1 MQPRITAALGALTLT
16 GLLSLT
22 GAHAQES
29 GTVATV
35 NGVAIPA
42 ERMDYVV
49 KAQVQQG
56 QQDTPDLRKQ
66 VREVLIT
73 RELLTQ
79 EAAKL
84 GLDQEASV
92 KTGVEMARQEFLIR
106 AYFDDFVK
114 KNQPSDEEIN
124 AEYERVK
131 AEQTAGGTRQE
142 YKARHILIKDEKKA
156 KSVLAQLVKANGKN
170 FAQLAKAN
178 SEDQGSKKDGG
189 ALDWSDGSNFVPE
202 FGAAMTKLKKG
213 EFTRQ
218 LVKTKYGYHI
228 IMVDDVRTAEFP
240 ALDDKIKQG
249 ISQQLLTKKRD
260 QAIEALRQ
268 AATIQ

>member
-1 MQPRITAALGALTLT
+1 MPPRITAALGALALFS
-16 GLLSLT
+16 LLPLPAT
-22 GAHAQES
+22 HAQEADN
-29 GTVATV
+29 VATV

-42 ERMDYVV
+42 DRMDYVL

-56 QQDTPDLRKQ
+56 QQDTPELRKQ

-73 RELLTQ
+73 RELLSQ
-79 EAAKL
+79 EAVKL
-84 GLDQEASV
+84 GLDQDPSV

-114 KNQPSDEEIN
+114 KNQPSEAEVT

-131 AEQTAGGTRQE
+131 AEQTAGGPRQE
-142 YKARHILIKDEKKA
+142 FKARHILIKDEKKA
-156 KSVLAQLVKANGKN
+156 KGVLAQIVKANGKN

-202 FGAAMTKLKKG
+202 FSNALTKLKKG
-213 EFTRQ
+213 EFTKQ

-228 IMVDDVRTAEFP
+228 IMVDDVRAAEFP

-249 ISQQLLTKKRD
+249 ISQQLLTRKRD
-260 QAIEALRQ
+260 QALEALRQ
-268 AATIQ
+268 GAAIQ

>member
-1 MQPRITAALGALTLT
+1 MQPRITAAIGALTLIG
-16 GLLSLT
+16 GLCLAA
-22 GAHAQES
+22 AHAQEA
-29 GTVATV
+29 TNVATV
-35 NGVAIPA
+35 NGVAISA
-42 ERMDYVV
+42 DRMDYVL

-56 QQDTPDLRKQ
+56 QQDTPELRKQ
-66 VREVLIT
+66 VRDVLIT
-73 RELLTQ
+73 RELLSQ
-79 EAAKL
+79 EAVKL
-84 GLDQEASV
+84 GLDQDPSV

-114 KNQPSDEEIN
+114 KNQPSDDEIK

-142 YKARHILIKDEKKA
+142 FKARHILIKDQKKA
-156 KSVLAQLVKANGKN
+156 KQVLAQIVKANGKN

-178 SEDQGSKKDGG
+178 SEDQGSKKEGG

-202 FGAAMTKLKKG
+202 FSTAMTKLKKG
-213 EFTRQ
+213 EFTKE
-218 LVKTKYGYHI
+218 LVRTKYGYHI
-228 IMVDDVRTAEFP
+228 IMVDDVRAAEFP

-249 ISQQLLTKKRD
+249 ISQQLLTRKRD

-268 AATIQ
+268 GASIQ

>member
-1 MQPRITAALGALTLT
+1 MQARTTAALGALTLL
-16 GLLSLT
+16 GLLT
-22 GAHAQES
+22 AAHAQDS

-35 NGVAIPA
+35 NGVAISA
-42 ERMDYVV
+42 ERMEYVL
-49 KAQVQQG
+49 KAQAQQG

-73 RELLTQ
+73 RELLSQ

-84 GLDQEASV
+84 GLDQDPGV

-114 KNQPSDEEIN
+114 KNQPTDEEIT

-131 AEQTAGGTRQE
+131 TEQTAGGTRQE

-156 KSVLAQLVKANGKN
+156 KAVLAQVVKAKGKN

-213 EFTRQ
+213 EFTKQ
-218 LVKTKYGYHI
+218 LVKTRYGYHI
-228 IMVDDVRTAEFP
+228 IMVDDVRAAEFP
-240 ALDDKIKQG
+240 PLDDKIKQG

-268 AATIQ
+268 AASIQ